1 MFAYLLRTTQTCFIF
16 FLLLYIQAIE
26 LYMNPS
32 GEIDL
37 TTFPKGANTTIGRS
51 LSFSEDKGKITEL
64 RETIESLKTEIQ
76 AVSL

>member
-1 MFAYLLRTTQTCFIF
+1 
-16 FLLLYIQAIE
+16 
-26 LYMNPS
+26 MNPS
-32 GEIDL
+32 GEIEL
-37 TTFPKGANTTIGRS
+37 TTFPKGANTTVGRS